1 MNAANDDAGHAGA
14 AQSTLKTA
22 LVTGASGAIGSA
34 IATALARQGLRVL
47 AHAHRNAAA
56 VQRLCETLRAA
67 GAQAEP
73 ILFDVTDAAVCERE
87 LARVTDSAP
96 VQVLVN
102 CAGAHD
108 DAPLAGMSRE
118 KWAGVLSVNLDGF
131 YNVTRPLLL
140 PMIRTRDGRIVNVSS
155 VAALRGNAGQVNY
168 AAAKAGLIGAT
179 RALALEVA
187 TRGITVNA
195 VAPGIIASDMSQEA
209 FSAERIR
216 QLVPMGRAG
225 APEDVAACVAFL
237 CSDAARYITGQVI
250 AIDGGLT

>member
-1 MNAANDDAGHAGA
+1 M
-14 AQSTLKTA
+14 TLKTA
-22 LVTGASGAIGSA
+22 LVTGASGAIGAA
-34 IATALARQGLRVL
+34 IARALATQGLHVI
-47 AHAHRNAAA
+47 AHANRNLAS
-56 VQRLCETLRAA
+56 VERLCRQMRAD
-67 GAQAEP
+67 GGQADEVS
-73 ILFDVTDAAVCERE
+73 FDVTDAAACERE
-87 LARVTDSAP
+87 ITQLLQRAP
-96 VQVLVN
+96 IQVLVN
-102 CAGAHD
+102 CAGVHD
-108 DAPLAGMSRE
+108 DAPLAGMSHE
-118 KWAGVLSVNLDGF
+118 KWSRVIAVNLDGF
-131 YNVTRPLLL
+131 FNVTRPALL

-195 VAPGIIASDMSQEA
+195 VAPGVIESDMAAGA

-225 APEDVAACVAFL
+225 QPEDVAACVAFL

-250 AIDGGLT
+250 AIDGGLS